1 MGQKVRPTGFRLGI
15 TEKCKSRWYSSKKEF
30 STLLGED
37 FRLRKFILNKYQY
50 SGIPRIEIERTRDQV
65 VVHLH
70 TARPGII
77 IGRKGQEVDKL
88 KAELENLTG
97 RRMELKIVEVAQPS
111 RNANLIAEDIA
122 QQLIKRTSFR
132 RALKK
137 SMDTVMDSGAN
148 GVKIELSG
156 RLGGAEM
163 SRTEKAIRG
172 SIPLSTILRSI
183 DYGFSV
189 AKTPQGTIGCKVWI
203 DNGTYVDGVISNGAN
218 AEASQAPQKSKRP
231 HKR

>member
-15 TEKCKSRWYSSKKEF
+15 TESWKSKWYAAKKEF

-37 FRLRKFILNKYQY
+37 LRLRKYILNKYQY
-50 SGIPRIEIERTRDQV
+50 SGIPRIDIERTRDQV
-65 VVHLH
+65 IVHLH

-88 KAELENLTG
+88 KAELEEFTG
-97 RRMELKIVEVAQPS
+97 RRMDLKIVEVAQPA
-111 RNANLIAEDIA
+111 RNAILIAEDIA
-122 QQLIKRTSFR
+122 QQLLKRTSFR
-132 RALKK
+132 RAIKK
-137 SMDTVMDSGAN
+137 SMDTVMESGAF
-148 GVKIELSG
+148 GVKVELSG

-172 SIPLSTILRSI
+172 SIPLSTILRNI
-183 DYGFSV
+183 DYGFAV
-189 AKTPQGTIGCKVWI
+189 AKTAQGTIGCKVWI
-203 DNGTYVDGVISNGAN
+203 DNGPFTGVSADGAN
-218 AEASQAPQKSKRP
+218 AEAGQAPQKPKRS

>member
-1 MGQKVRPTGFRLGI
+1 MGQKVRPTGYRLGI
-15 TEKCKSRWYSSKKEF
+15 TDGWKSKWYASKKEF
-30 STLLGED
+30 GTLLGED
-37 FRLRKFILNKYQY
+37 LRLRKFILNKYQY

-65 VVHLH
+65 IVHLH

-88 KAELENLTG
+88 KAELEEFTG
-97 RRMELKIVEVAQPS
+97 RRMDLKIVEVTQPA

-122 QQLIKRTSFR
+122 QQLMKRTSFR
-132 RALKK
+132 RAIKK
-137 SMDTVMDSGAN
+137 ALDTVMEAGAS
-148 GVKIELSG
+148 GVKVELSG

-172 SIPLSTILRSI
+172 SIPLSTILRNI
-183 DYGFSV
+183 DYGFAV
-189 AKTPQGTIGCKVWI
+189 AKTAQGTIGCKVWI
-203 DNGTYVDGVISNGAN
+203 DNGPFVDGGTASGTH
-218 AEASQAPQKSKRP
+218 AEAGQAPQKPKRS

>member
-15 TEKCKSRWYSSKKEF
+15 TDGWRSRWYASKKEF
-30 STLLGED
+30 GTLLGED
-37 FRLRKFILNKYQY
+37 LRLRKFILDKYQY

-88 KAELENLTG
+88 KAELEEFTG
-97 RRMELKIVEVAQPS
+97 RRMDLKIVEVTQPA

-122 QQLIKRTSFR
+122 QQLVKRTSFR
-132 RALKK
+132 RAMKK
-137 SMDTVMDSGAN
+137 SMDTVMEAGAH
-148 GVKIELSG
+148 GVKVELSG

-172 SIPLSTILRSI
+172 SIPLSTMLRNI
-183 DYGFSV
+183 DYGFAV
-189 AKTPQGTIGCKVWI
+189 AKTAQGTIGCKVWI
-203 DNGTYVDGVISNGAN
+203 DNGPFVDGVNPNGVN
-218 AEASQAPQKSKRP
+218 AEASQTPQKPKRS